1 MPSTFFTVSE
11 PIRNLAHSIDTQGY
25 ACIKNLLS
33 HDDLTQLRTFTDQ
46 QAQRHAGEYFACH
59 GEQALA
65 GCSLLQLSSSPTLQQ
80 LLADLYCLA
89 AGRQSSSPAIFP
101 VLRCVQG
108 NQGRRESNCFHFDA
122 SLVTVL
128 IPIYIPDE
136 GQQRGDLMMFP
147 NLRSA
152 SRSLL
157 INLLHKILLQNPL
170 SRSLLAWAIRLGWL
184 KPMIVQ
190 LIPGS
195 IYLFWGYRSLH
206 ANQPCSPGVI
216 RATAILHFGDPHHG
230 SLITRLIR
238 RLTER
243 RATRV
248 SAQALTP
255 DAAHEQVAPSAR
267 QHGGSDD

>member
-1 MPSTFFTVSE
+1 MPSTFVAVPQPAAE
-11 PIRNLAHSIDTQGY
+11 LARSIDDQGY
-25 ACIKNLLS
+25 ACIRNLLS
-33 HDDLTQLRTFTDQ
+33 HDELAQLRSFTDQ
-46 QAQRHAGEYFACH
+46 QARLHAGEYFACH

-65 GCSLLQLSSSPTLQQ
+65 GCSLLQLCASPTLQQ

-89 AGRQSSSPAIFP
+89 AGRQSASPVIFP

-128 IPIYIPDE
+128 IPIYIPE
-136 GQQRGDLMMFP
+136 QGEQRGDLMMFP
-147 NLRSA
+147 NLRHA

-157 INLLHKILLQNPL
+157 LNLLHKLLLQNPL
-170 SRSLLAWAIRLGWL
+170 SRGLLAWAIRLGWL
-184 KPMIVQ
+184 KPLIVQ
-190 LIPGS
+190 LVPGS
-195 IYLFWGYRSLH
+195 VYLFWGYRSLH

-216 RATAILHFGDPHHG
+216 RATAILHYGDPHHG
-230 SLITRLIR
+230 SRITRLIR

-248 SAQALTP
+248 SAQARTP
-255 DAAHEQVAPSAR
+255 DAADGQVAPSAR

>member
-1 MPSTFFTVSE
+1 MPSTFAAVSE
-11 PIRNLAHSIDTQGY
+11 PIRQLARSIDTQGY
-25 ACIKNLLS
+25 ACIESLLS
-33 HDDLTQLRTFTDQ
+33 HDDLTQLRAFTDQ

-65 GCSLLQLSSSPTLQQ
+65 GCSLLQMCSSPTLQQ

-89 AGRQSSSPAIFP
+89 AGQQSVGQSIFP

-157 INLLHKILLQNPL
+157 VNVLHKMLLQNAIT
-170 SRSLLAWAIRLGWL
+170 RSLLAWAIRLGWL
-184 KPMIVQ
+184 KPLIVQ
-190 LIPGS
+190 LVPGS

-238 RLTER
+238 RITER
-243 RATRV
+243 RAMRV
-248 SAQALTP
+248 SAQALRP
-255 DAAHEQVAPSAR
+255 DASSAR

>member
-1 MPSTFFTVSE
+1 MPSTFFAVSDPVRE
-11 PIRNLAHSIDTQGY
+11 LAHRIDTQGY
-25 ACIKNLLS
+25 ACLKNLLN

-46 QAQRHAGEYFACH
+46 QVQRHTGEYFACH

-65 GCSLLQLSSSPTLQQ
+65 GCSLLKLCSSPTLQQ
-80 LLADLYCLA
+80 LLADLYHLA
-89 AGRQSSSPAIFP
+89 AGQPSLSPRIFP

-108 NQGRRESNCFHFDA
+108 DQGLRESNCFHFDA

-136 GQQRGDLMMFP
+136 GEQRGDLMMFP

-157 INLLHKILLQNPL
+157 INLLHKTLLQNPL
-170 SRSLLAWAIRLGWL
+170 SRSVLGWAIGQGWL
-184 KPMIVQ
+184 KPMIVH
-190 LIPGS
+190 LVPGS

-230 SLITRLIR
+230 SRITRLIR

-248 SAQALTP
+248 SAQARTP
-255 DAAHEQVAPSAR
+255 DAAHEHVAPSAR